1 MDVKTQVATKI
12 ALKVF
17 DDVKSSEK
25 WDDIFVGEFDW
36 DEFERLMPKYDIDEM
51 IKSLG
56 INQKSIDQMIEE
68 LNDKVDHEVE
78 MLQQSGVQS

>member
-25 WDDIFVGEFDW
+25 WDDIFVGEFDC
-36 DEFERLMPKYDIDEM
+36 DEFEIFMPKYDLDEM

-68 LNDKVDHEVE
+68 LNDKVDHEIE
-78 MLQQSGVQS
+78 MLQQSEVQS